1 MPQGNPLGDLLP
13 ALNATSTA
21 AVPPQDTAPP
31 DVISDTVANQGIVV
45 QAPDIDP
52 DRLFNSPDI
61 VARDEALQ
69 AGSEDSQH
77 RGMFGLKGT
86 LRDVLGLAGDAFLL
100 QAGRNPMYMPK
111 RRQERLSDAMAG
123 FTQDPQSA
131 IERIAGVNPALAQ
144 EMNQQYNAQTLSQG
158 RLDNNVRNTDLT
170 AARDRN
176 GVIGGMR
183 GRAAGA
189 LYEAMRSGNPEIL
202 AQTMQSIEESAAR
215 AGVGLDE
222 LGLSRDMTP
231 EQMQVFIGGDAGVN
245 KLMTEEAKAQQRIDA
260 NNRAA
265 ANRNAANARAGQAL
279 EERRERNQ
287 GNGNSGNSG
296 GSTVGTPPSSRAV
309 IVGDQTWN
317 VRDVTNN

>member
-1 MPQGNPLGDLLP
+1 MPQGNPLGYLLP

-21 AVPPQDTAPP
+21 AVP
-31 DVISDTVANQGIVV
+31 NQGLIV
-45 QAPDIDP
+45 DGSRIDP

-69 AGSEDSQH
+69 AASEDSQH

-131 IERIAGVNPALAQ
+131 IERIAGLNPALAQ
-144 EMNQQYNAQTLSQG
+144 EMNQQYNAQMLSQG

-176 GVIGGMR
+176 AVIGGMR

-231 EQMQVFIGGDAGVN
+231 AQMQVFIGGDAGVN

-265 ANRNAANARAGQAL
+265 ARIAQTEANRDAANKRAEDNRNARAN
-279 EERRERNQ
+279 NQ
-287 GNGNSGNSG
+287 NNGNSGSSG
-296 GSTVGTPPSSRAV
+296 SRPTVGTPPLSRAV
-309 IVGDQTWN
+309 TVGDQTWT

>member
-1 MPQGNPLGDLLP
+1 MPQGNPLGYLIP
-13 ALNATSTA
+13 GLNASIP
-21 AVPPQDTAPP
+21 AVPPQD
-31 DVISDTVANQGIVV
+31 QGIIV

-52 DRLFNSPDI
+52 DRLVNSSAI
-61 VARDEALQ
+61 KARDEALQ
-69 AGSEDSQH
+69 YGSEDSQH

-144 EMNQQYNAQTLSQG
+144 EMNQQYNTQMLSQG
-158 RLDNNVRNTDLT
+158 RLDNNVRNTDLA
-170 AARDRN
+170 AARARN
-176 GVIGGMR
+176 AVINGMR

-202 AQTMQSIEESAAR
+202 AQTMQSINDSAAR
-215 AGVGLDE
+215 MNIGLDE
-222 LGLSRDMTP
+222 LGLSPDMTP
-231 EQMQVFIGGDAGVN
+231 EELQVFIGGDAGVN
-245 KLMTEEAKAQQRIDA
+245 KLMTDARAEA
-260 NNRAA
+260 NS
-265 ANRNAANARAGQAL
+265 NAANARAAANREAVNARAEATL

-287 GNGNSGNSG
+287 GKGDSGNSSG
-296 GSTVGTPPSSRAV
+296 PPTVGAPRQIGRYT
-309 IVGDQTWN
+309 
-317 VRDVTNN
+317 VTELPNQ